1 MLAHLQKDGES
12 PAEET
17 DPPSLRLTLDKP
29 VPPLLAVLLI
39 AYACSLSLRWR
50 QIIAS

>member
-1 MLAHLQKDGES
+1 MLAHLQKNGES

-29 VPPLLAVLLI
+29 VPPLLAVLT

-50 QIIAS
+50 QTIAS